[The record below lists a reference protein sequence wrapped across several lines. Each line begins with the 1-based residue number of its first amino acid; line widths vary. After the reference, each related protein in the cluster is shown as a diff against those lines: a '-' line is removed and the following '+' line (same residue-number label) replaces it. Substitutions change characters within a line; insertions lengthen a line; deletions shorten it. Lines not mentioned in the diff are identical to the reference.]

1 MKITLYGVRGSIAA
15 PTSTREYK
23 KKLQK
28 ILNLVVQNKDK
39 LNNND
44 DIETFINE
52 LPNDLG
58 YLTGGNT
65 TCVAVQTINNLY
77 ILDAGTGIRV
87 LGDQIFKNPDKYPKE
102 IHIFFTHTHWDHIQG
117 LPFFKPLYL
126 PQYTLHFYSGFP
138 DIEERL
144 TYQTDERFFP
154 MPISRTASKKFF
166 HHVDIKKPFSIEDNI
181 EIHSFPLKHPGG
193 CFSYKFINLENNKI
207 FIFATDVE
215 FTGEDFLERSEYL
228 NYFSYADILILD
240 SQYTL
245 DESFLKIDWGH
256 TSYTMAVNCAV
267 HWKVKNLVLTHHEPA
282 YDDEKIFLNYL
293 NAIRHRKYLDSDR
306 PLIFLAKEGLE
317 FQL

>member
-1 MKITLYGVRGSIAA
+1 MNIKLYGVRGSIPA
-15 PTSTREYK
+15 PTTTKEYK
-23 KKLQK
+23 KKIRE
-28 ILNLVVQNKDK
+28 ILKFAIQNQ
-39 LNNND
+39 LNNEEHID
-44 DIETFINE
+44 DFLNQ
-52 LPNDLG
+52 LPMHLT

-65 TCVAVQTINNLY
+65 TCVTVRTKEKFY

-87 LGDQIFKNPDKYPKE
+87 LGDEIFQNQNQFPKE
-102 IHIFFTHTHWDHIQG
+102 IHIFITHTHWDHIQG

-144 TYQTDERFFP
+144 YYQTDERFFP
-154 MPISRTASKKFF
+154 MPIYKTASKKYY
-166 HHVDIKKPFSIEDNI
+166 HHFDIKKPLKLEDSI

-215 FTGEDFLERSEYL
+215 FTGEDFLEKTEYL
-228 NYFSYADILILD
+228 EYFGNADILILD

-256 TSYTMAVNCAV
+256 TSYTMAINCAT
-267 HWKVKNLVLTHHEPA
+267 HWKVKNLILTHHEPA
-282 YDDEKIFLNYL
+282 YSDEKLFNNYI
-293 NAIRHRKYLDSDR
+293 NAIRHRQLLDKER
-306 PLIFLAKEGLE
+306 PKIFLAKEGMELE
-317 FQL
+317 L